1 MVQQDKEALYARER
15 SVPEDIIKTYE
26 YLKAW
31 WKKISISSRRPR
43 ATANSIMARLTF
55 SRVGPTVIR

>member
-1 MVQQDKEALYARER
+1 MVQQDKEAPYARER

-31 WKKISISSRRPR
+31 WKKDLNKQQE
-43 ATANSIMARLTF
+43 A
-55 SRVGPTVIR
+55 